1 MSRLMPGML
10 GALFALVLAT
20 ATPAAVPIPAA
31 PSVDVRSYVLMDH
44 HSGRFLAEKD
54 ADAPM
59 EPASLTKLMT
69 AYAAFKALKEN
80 RLRLDETVTISERAW
95 RVEGSRT
102 FVQVGTQVPV
112 EVLLKGMIVQSGN
125 DATIALAER
134 IGGTEE
140 AFAELMNE
148 YAKRLG
154 MKNSRFENSTG
165 MPGPTHRTTAR
176 DMAVLT
182 QALIREFPDYY
193 RWYSL
198 REYTWNGITQPNR
211 NGLLARDPSADGVKT
226 GHTETAGYCLVTS
239 ANRQGMRLISVV
251 LGAPTWKGR
260 EDSSAALLNY
270 GYTFFE
276 TRRIKGRGETVLKPR
291 LYKGAEEFV
300 ALVPARDIYVTV
312 GRGAATGLRSEAHV
326 REPLVAP
333 LAAGAPVGELTVSD
347 GSTVV
352 ARVPL
357 VTAKAAPAGGWWAAI
372 TDTVALWWR

>member
-1 MSRLMPGML
+1 MIRLMPGAL
-10 GALFALVLAT
+10 VALFALVLTAAT
-20 ATPAAVPIPAA
+20 HAAVPIPAA

-80 RLRLDETVTISERAW
+80 RLRLDEPVTISERAW
-95 RVEGSRT
+95 RAEGSRT

-140 AFAELMNE
+140 AFAQLMNE

-154 MKNSRFENSTG
+154 MKNSRFENSAG
-165 MPGPTHRTTAR
+165 MPGPSHRTSAR
-176 DMAVLT
+176 DMAILT

-198 REYTWNGITQPNR
+198 REYTWNDITQPNR
-211 NGLLARDPSADGVKT
+211 NGLLARDPSVDGVKT

-291 LYKGAEEFV
+291 LYKGEEEFV

-312 GRGAATGLRSEAHV
+312 GRGAAARLRTEAHV
-326 REPLVAP
+326 REPLIAP
-333 LAAGAPVGELTVSD
+333 LAAGAPMGELTVSD
-347 GSTVV
+347 GATVV

-357 VTAKAAPAGGWWAAI
+357 VPAKAAPAGGWWAAL